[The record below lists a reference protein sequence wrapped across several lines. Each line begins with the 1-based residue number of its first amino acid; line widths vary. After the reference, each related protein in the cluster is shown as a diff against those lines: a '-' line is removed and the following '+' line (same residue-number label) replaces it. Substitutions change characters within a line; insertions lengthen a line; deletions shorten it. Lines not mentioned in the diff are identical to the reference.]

1 VRRLC
6 LVALLLLLISGCGEE
21 ASREGGATG
30 SSPPPPGMTSLSPP
44 GQTPPPPPVAPTIIR
59 EADNGETITLAPG
72 SKTLL
77 RLSSEYLWGEPVVSG
92 EAVQLVRADYFQDPG
107 YYEWLVFAE
116 RPGAATVAVQGDP
129 VCRDPEPCPPAPFH
143 FRVEIIVD

>member
-6 LVALLLLLISGCGEE
+6 LVALLLLLISGCAEE

-30 SSPPPPGMTSLSPP
+30 SSPAPP
-44 GQTPPPPPVAPTIIR
+44 GQTPPSPPVAPTMIR
-59 EADNGETITLAPG
+59 EADIGETITLAPG

-92 EAVQLVRADYFQDPG
+92 EAVQLARADYFQDPG
-107 YYEWLVFAE
+107 YYEWLVLAE

-143 FRVEIIVD
+143 FQVEIIVD